1 MCRNIRCNIFF
12 CVYGIYGVETKQAY
26 VSLCKADPPVP
37 ASPLHFRPWATHF
50 KKKTIANGHL
60 LIFLI
65 WMRTRLFE
73 YTPRNH
79 FRYIP
84 WYHIW
89 RILNVAHDH
98 LLIFLIWVSTC
109 MFEYT
114 SRNQF
119 RYTPWYR
126 IWRIFFL
133 NIHCGTFFN
142 KHVVPHMNNPWTTL
156 WTHIN
161 DLSSLTLIEVH
172 ACTTGTI
179 NIHAT

>member
-1 MCRNIRCNIFF
+1 MGWKLNRPMWA
-12 CVYGIYGVETKQAY
+12 CVKLTHLYPHHHSISARE
-26 VSLCKADPPVP
+26 
-37 ASPLHFRPWATHF
+37 PLIS

-98 LLIFLIWVSTC
+98 LLIFFNLS
-109 MFEYT
+109 EYMYVWIYIKEPI
-114 SRNQF
+114 SI
-119 RYTPWYR
+119 YTMAPHLKNL
-126 IWRIFFL
+126 FF
-133 NIHCGTFFN
+133 NIQCGTFFN